1 MTGISPMSS
10 GLQGI
15 GGGGAPS
22 KSGGNSKLEALER
35 KLAQLKGEKEKAVRN
50 KDGEKAK
57 KLEEEI
63 RKVEKQIEQLKA
75 KEKQKKQEQDKAP
88 ENGGSGYGQMPGVG
102 DLGNLVDVYG

>member
-1 MTGISPMSS
+1 MTGINPMSS

-15 GGGGAPS
+15 GGGAAPS
-22 KSGGNSKLEALER
+22 KSGGNSRLEALER

-63 RKVEKQIEQLKA
+63 RKVEKQIQQLKA
-75 KEKQKKQEQDKAP
+75 QEKQKKQDQGKDPEKA
-88 ENGGSGYGQMPGVG
+88 ENGYGQMPEFGG
-102 DLGNLVDVYG
+102 LGNLVDVYG